1 MNAVL
6 ARLLLCLA
14 LLFAWPAAAQQEL
27 EIIPLRSQ
35 TVDRVLPTL
44 LPLVEPGGTLIGAN
58 DQLFLRA
65 SQRNREEIKRVLA
78 TIDRPS
84 RRLII
89 RVSQNR
95 ESEGGSRGGEVSGRV
110 VIGDS
115 SRSRV
120 DARLW
125 DSQGTRSE
133 NAGQMVQT
141 VEGGQAFIQVGRTL
155 PIPMR
160 QATIGPGGALISE
173 TVVFH
178 DIGRGF
184 FATPRRERR
193 AGDHRHQ
200 PAGRQRRRRRA
211 RQRQHAATVNHRFRS
226 PRRVDRTGRQ
236 QPPGQRQSGRQFRNF
251 DQRRAGCPLDLAQGG
266 GSEMSLKRHIGQQ
279 VALATAAF
287 CALLTLPAFGL
298 FVWLW
303 KERGLADTWTP
314 SALAAVAFLGA
325 CAVVLY
331 VMSRPQ
337 PPLPEETAAVDR

>member
-1 MNAVL
+1 VTNTWL

-84 RRLII
+84 RRLVI

-141 VEGGQAFIQVGRTL
+141 VEA
-155 PIPMR
+155 
-160 QATIGPGGALISE
+160 
-173 TVVFH
+173 
-178 DIGRGF
+178 
-184 FATPRRERR
+184 
-193 AGDHRHQ
+193 
-200 PAGRQRRRRRA
+200 A
-211 RQRQHAATVNHRFRS
+211 RPSSRSGVRCRFPCAR
-226 PRRVDRTGRQ
+226 
-236 QPPGQRQSGRQFRNF
+236 RQS
-251 DQRRAGCPLDLAQGG
+251 AP
-266 GSEMSLKRHIGQQ
+266 
-279 VALATAAF
+279 AA
-287 CALLTLPAFGL
+287 
-298 FVWLW
+298 
-303 KERGLADTWTP
+303 R
-314 SALAAVAFLGA
+314 
-325 CAVVLY
+325 
-331 VMSRPQ
+331 
-337 PPLPEETAAVDR
+337 

>member
-95 ESEGGSRGGEVSGRV
+95 ESDGGSRGGEVSGRV

-133 NAGQMVQT
+133 NAGQLVQT

-160 QATIGPGGALISE
+160 QATIGPGGAVISE

-184 FATPRRERR
+184 FATPRVNGERVTIDISQQ
-193 AGDHRHQ
+193 ADSIGG
-200 PAGRQRRRRRA
+200 AGRGSISTQQLSTSVSGHLGEWIELGGSS
-211 RQRQHAATVNHRFRS
+211 RQV
-226 PRRVDRTGRQ
+226 
-236 QPPGQRQSGRQFRNF
+236 SGN
-251 DQRRAGCPLDLAQGG
+251 QGG
-266 GSEMSLKRHIGQQ
+266 SFGISSSGGQDARSIWLK
-279 VALATAAF
+279 V
-287 CALLTLPAFGL
+287 
-298 FVWLW
+298 
-303 KERGLADTWTP
+303 
-314 SALAAVAFLGA
+314 
-325 CAVVLY
+325 
-331 VMSRPQ
+331 
-337 PPLPEETAAVDR
+337 EEVK

>member
-1 MNAVL
+1 MTATL
-6 ARLLLCLA
+6 ARLLSCLA

-95 ESEGGSRGGEVSGRV
+95 ESEGASRGGEVSGRV
-110 VIGDS
+110 VIGDGA
-115 SRSRV
+115 RSNV

-125 DSQGTRSE
+125 DRQGTRSE
-133 NAGQMVQT
+133 NAGQLVQT

-160 QATIGPGGALISE
+160 QATIGPGGAVISE

-184 FATPRRERR
+184 FATPARQRR
-193 AGDHRHQ
+193 AGDHRYQ
-200 PAGRQRRRRRA
+200 PAG
-211 RQRQHAATVNHRFRS
+211 
-226 PRRVDRTGRQ
+226 
-236 QPPGQRQSGRQFRNF
+236 GQRS
-251 DQRRAGCPLDLAQGG
+251 
-266 GSEMSLKRHIGQQ
+266 
-279 VALATAAF
+279 AA
-287 CALLTLPAFGL
+287 A
-298 FVWLW
+298 
-303 KERGLADTWTP
+303 RG
-314 SALAAVAFLGA
+314 AVASVRSNCQLQSP
-325 CAVVLY
+325 AVWANG
-331 VMSRPQ
+331 SNWAAPAARSAAIRPEVSDVR
-337 PPLPEETAAVDR
+337 PAAGRMQARSGYW

>member
-1 MNAVL
+1 ML

-95 ESEGGSRGGEVSGRV
+95 ESEGASRGGEISGRV
-110 VIGDS
+110 VIGDGA
-115 SRSRV
+115 RSNI

-125 DSQGTRSE
+125 DRQGTRSE
-133 NAGQMVQT
+133 NAGQLVQT
-141 VEGGQAFIQVGRTL
+141 VEGGQAFIQIGRTL

-160 QATIGPGGALISE
+160 QATIGPGGAVISE
-173 TVVFH
+173 TVVFQ

-184 FATPRRERR
+184 FATPRVNGERVTIDISQQ
-193 AGDHRHQ
+193 ADSLGGG
-200 PAGRQRRRRRA
+200 PGRGSISTQ
-211 RQRQHAATVNHRFRS
+211 QLSTTV
-226 PRRVDRTGRQ
+226 
-236 QPPGQRQSGRQFRNF
+236 SGRL
-251 DQRRAGCPLDLAQGG
+251 GEWIELG
-266 GSEMSLKRHIGQQ
+266 GSSRQVGGNQAGSLGISASGGQD
-279 VALATAAF
+279 ARSI
-287 CALLTLPAFGL
+287 
-298 FVWLW
+298 WL
-303 KERGLADTWTP
+303 K
-314 SALAAVAFLGA
+314 V
-325 CAVVLY
+325 
-331 VMSRPQ
+331 
-337 PPLPEETAAVDR
+337 EEVQ

>member
-1 MNAVL
+1 ML

-84 RRLII
+84 RCLII

-95 ESEGGSRGGEVSGRV
+95 ESEGASRGGEISGRV
-110 VIGDS
+110 VIGDGA
-115 SRSRV
+115 RSNI

-125 DSQGTRSE
+125 DRQGTRSE
-133 NAGQMVQT
+133 NAGQLVQT

-160 QATIGPGGALISE
+160 QATISPSGAVISE
-173 TVVFH
+173 TVVFQ

-184 FATPRRERR
+184 FATPRVNGERVTIDISQR
-193 AGDHRHQ
+193 ADSVGG
-200 PAGRQRRRRRA
+200 PGRGSINTQ
-211 RQRQHAATVNHRFRS
+211 QLSTTV
-226 PRRVDRTGRQ
+226 
-236 QPPGQRQSGRQFRNF
+236 SGRLGEWIELGGTSRQASGN
-251 DQRRAGCPLDLAQGG
+251 QAGSFGRSTSGG
-266 GSEMSLKRHIGQQ
+266 QDAGSIW
-279 VALATAAF
+279 
-287 CALLTLPAFGL
+287 LL
-298 FVWLW
+298 V
-303 KERGLADTWTP
+303 
-314 SALAAVAFLGA
+314 
-325 CAVVLY
+325 
-331 VMSRPQ
+331 
-337 PPLPEETAAVDR
+337 EEVQ

>member
-1 MNAVL
+1 MTKVVL
-6 ARLLLCLA
+6 AHLLLCLA
-14 LLFAWPAAAQQEL
+14 LLFAGPVAAQQEL

-65 SQRNREEIKRVLA
+65 SARNREEIKRVLA

-95 ESEGGSRGGEVSGRV
+95 DSAGGSRGGEVSGRV

-125 DSQGTRSE
+125 DNQGTRSE
-133 NAGQMVQT
+133 TAGQMVQT
-141 VEGGQAFIQVGRTL
+141 VDGGQAFIQVGRTL

-173 TVVFH
+173 TVVLH

-184 FATPRRERR
+184 FATPRVNGERVTIDISQQ
-193 AGDHRHQ
+193 ADSIGG
-200 PAGRQRRRRRA
+200 AGRGSISTQ
-211 RQRQHAATVNHRFRS
+211 QLSTTV
-226 PRRVDRTGRQ
+226 
-236 QPPGQRQSGRQFRNF
+236 SGRLGEWIEIGGSSRQVSGN
-251 DQRRAGCPLDLAQGG
+251 QGG
-266 GSEMSLKRHIGQQ
+266 SLGISASSGQD
-279 VALATAAF
+279 ARSI
-287 CALLTLPAFGL
+287 
-298 FVWLW
+298 WL
-303 KERGLADTWTP
+303 K
-314 SALAAVAFLGA
+314 V
-325 CAVVLY
+325 
-331 VMSRPQ
+331 
-337 PPLPEETAAVDR
+337 EEVQ

>member
-1 MNAVL
+1 ML

-95 ESEGGSRGGEVSGRV
+95 ESEGASRGGEISGRV
-110 VIGDS
+110 VIGDGA
-115 SRSRV
+115 RSNI

-125 DSQGTRSE
+125 DRQGTRSE
-133 NAGQMVQT
+133 NAGQLVQT

-160 QATIGPGGALISE
+160 QATISPSGAVISE
-173 TVVFH
+173 TVVFQ

-184 FATPRRERR
+184 FATPRVNGERVTIDISQR
-193 AGDHRHQ
+193 ADSVGG
-200 PAGRQRRRRRA
+200 PGRGSINTQ
-211 RQRQHAATVNHRFRS
+211 QLSTTV
-226 PRRVDRTGRQ
+226 
-236 QPPGQRQSGRQFRNF
+236 SGRLGEWIELGGTSRQASGN
-251 DQRRAGCPLDLAQGG
+251 QAGSFGRSTSGG
-266 GSEMSLKRHIGQQ
+266 QDAGSIW
-279 VALATAAF
+279 
-287 CALLTLPAFGL
+287 LL
-298 FVWLW
+298 V
-303 KERGLADTWTP
+303 
-314 SALAAVAFLGA
+314 
-325 CAVVLY
+325 
-331 VMSRPQ
+331 
-337 PPLPEETAAVDR
+337 EEVQ

>member
-1 MNAVL
+1 ML

-14 LLFAWPAAAQQEL
+14 LLFAWPAVAQQEL

-95 ESEGGSRGGEVSGRV
+95 ESEGASRGGEISGRV
-110 VIGDS
+110 VIGDGA
-115 SRSRV
+115 RSNI
-120 DARLW
+120 DTRLW
-125 DSQGTRSE
+125 DRQGTRSE
-133 NAGQMVQT
+133 NAGQLVQT

-160 QATIGPGGALISE
+160 QATIGPGGAVISE
-173 TVVFH
+173 TVVFQ

-184 FATPRRERR
+184 FATPRVNGERVTIDISQQ
-193 AGDHRHQ
+193 ADSLGGG
-200 PAGRQRRRRRA
+200 PGRGSIRTQ
-211 RQRQHAATVNHRFRS
+211 QLSTTV
-226 PRRVDRTGRQ
+226 
-236 QPPGQRQSGRQFRNF
+236 SGRL
-251 DQRRAGCPLDLAQGG
+251 GEWIELG
-266 GSEMSLKRHIGQQ
+266 GSSRQVGGNQAGSLGVSASGGQD
-279 VALATAAF
+279 ARSI
-287 CALLTLPAFGL
+287 
-298 FVWLW
+298 WL
-303 KERGLADTWTP
+303 K
-314 SALAAVAFLGA
+314 V
-325 CAVVLY
+325 
-331 VMSRPQ
+331 
-337 PPLPEETAAVDR
+337 EEVE